1 MLVKLNAQENY
12 ARRKEIESPFRVNT
26 GQNACRSILFENNFT
41 QIRFWVVNIKWKLN
55 MFEFCE
61 KLER

>member
-1 MLVKLNAQENY
+1 MPGEVRA
-12 ARRKEIESPFRVNT
+12 F
-26 GQNACRSILFENNFT
+26 LFFIKNFT
-41 QIRFWVVNIKWKLN
+41 QKRFRVVNIKWKLN